1 LRYDDAPARSDETAE
16 MLILRNSV
24 KWRAPGK
31 HFGGRLERF
40 PSLTKASHAVDSP
53 VKNTLSL
60 QENTA
65 LNRVRNRAQVEH
77 VDQI

>member
-1 LRYDDAPARSDETAE
+1 LRYDDAQARSDATAE

-31 HFGGRLERF
+31 RF

-53 VKNTLSL
+53 VKNTLSF
-60 QENTA
+60 QEKYPA
-65 LNRVRNRAQVEH
+65 LNRVRNRAHVEH